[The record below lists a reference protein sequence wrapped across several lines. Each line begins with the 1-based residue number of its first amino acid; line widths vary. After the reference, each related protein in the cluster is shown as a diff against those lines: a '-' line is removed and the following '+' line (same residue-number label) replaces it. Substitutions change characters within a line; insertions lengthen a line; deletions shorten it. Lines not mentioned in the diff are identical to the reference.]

1 MNPYGTMIFIPGY
14 WSFDPKRDLNW
25 DKIVRLH
32 RARGIERQGPKLG
45 AGRQQKSAQLRKL
58 LAAEA
63 TAKRMKLKGQ
73 PRYSFLKEKS
83 GLSQQTDDAQVRR
96 MLRDARNLA
105 S

>member
-1 MNPYGTMIFIPGY
+1 MIFIPGY

-25 DKIVRLH
+25 DKILRLH

-63 TAKRMKLKGQ
+63 TAKQMKLKGQ

-83 GLSQQTDDAQVRR
+83 GLSQQTDDAQVRHL
-96 MLRDARNLA
+96 LRDARNLA

>member
-1 MNPYGTMIFIPGY
+1 
-14 WSFDPKRDLNW
+14 
-25 DKIVRLH
+25 LH
-32 RARGIERQGPKLG
+32 RARGIGRQGPKLG
-45 AGRQQKSAQLRKL
+45 AGRQQKSVQLKKL

-96 MLRDARNLA
+96 MLREAQKMA
-105 S
+105 V